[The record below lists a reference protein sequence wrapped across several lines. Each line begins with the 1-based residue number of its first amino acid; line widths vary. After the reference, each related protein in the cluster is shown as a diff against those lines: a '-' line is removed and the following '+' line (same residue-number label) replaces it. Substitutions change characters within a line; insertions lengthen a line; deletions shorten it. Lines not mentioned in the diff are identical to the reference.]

1 MLNRMKARHL
11 GPTSVKLRLYKTLFK
26 DLVALFSKNTINI
39 SHTKKYKMCLKV
51 KVYPMMRKI
60 STQGLVAITYYLQAR
75 AIQSYVSVFIL

>member
-1 MLNRMKARHL
+1 
-11 GPTSVKLRLYKTLFK
+11 
-26 DLVALFSKNTINI
+26 
-39 SHTKKYKMCLKV
+39 MCLKG

>member
-1 MLNRMKARHL
+1 MKARHL

-39 SHTKKYKMCLKV
+39 SHQKKYEMCL

-60 STQGLVAITYYLQAR
+60 STQGLVAFTYYLQAR